1 MSGEVVN
8 FKKSKYKLLKS
19 ALSPE
24 LTRFCYHYFLNKRK
38 VARFLFN
45 TRWVSPFTTEWGRWD
60 DKQVPNTYCHYGDVV
75 METLLTKLKPKME
88 KETGYKLNET
98 YAFARIYKK
107 GDILERHKDR
117 YSCEVSTTL
126 HLGGD
131 PWPIYLEPSGKEGRA
146 GIKINLNPGDM
157 LLYAG
162 PEVEHWR
169 ERFEGETYCQVFFHY
184 NNAQLPTAEA
194 NKYDRRPL
202 LGLPDWFRGF
212 KG

>member
-1 MSGEVVN
+1 MPGEGMN
-8 FKKSKYKLLKS
+8 FKKAKYKLLK
-19 ALSPE
+19 ATLNPE

-38 VARFLFN
+38 VARFLFDK
-45 TRWVSPFTTEWGRWD
+45 RWISPFTTEWGIWND
-60 DKQVPNTYCHYGDVV
+60 NQIPNTYSHYGDVV

-98 YAFARIYKK
+98 YSYARIYKK
-107 GDILERHKDR
+107 GDVLERHKDR

-131 PWPIYLEPSGKEGRA
+131 PWAIYLEPSGKEGRA
-146 GIKINLNPGDM
+146 GIKINLKPGDT

-162 PEVEHWR
+162 GEVEHWR